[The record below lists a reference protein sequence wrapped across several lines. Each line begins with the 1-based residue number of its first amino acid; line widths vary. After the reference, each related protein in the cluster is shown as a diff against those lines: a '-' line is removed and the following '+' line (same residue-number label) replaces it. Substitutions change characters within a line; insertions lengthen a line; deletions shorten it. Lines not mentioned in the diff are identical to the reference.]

1 MPDFDNTNRGVLFK
15 NERKEKDTHSDY
27 NGTVNV
33 GGQEFWL
40 DAWLKES
47 KNGKKFFS
55 LSVKAKVLAPAKNIR
70 DNVLKPDDDF
80 AEDVP
85 F

>member
-1 MPDFDNTNRGVLFK
+1 
-15 NERKEKDTHSDY
+15 
-27 NGTVNV
+27 
-33 GGQEFWL
+33 
-40 DAWLKES
+40 
-47 KNGKKFFS
+47 
-55 LSVKAKVLAPAKNIR
+55 VLAPAKNIR

>member
-1 MPDFDNTNRGVLFK
+1 MPDYDDTNRGVLFK

-27 NGTVNV
+27 NGSINV

-40 DAWLKES
+40 DAWVKEAKS
-47 KNGKKFFS
+47 GKKFFS
-55 LSVKAKVLAPAKNIR
+55 LSVKAKILAPTTNIR
-70 DNVLKPDDDF
+70 ANVLKPDDETSDG
-80 AEDVP
+80 VP